1 LLQIILAAE
10 LRNVLTNIPL
20 PNLSTHG
27 RRISRMTQNVVI
39 VFLHPLSAV
48 FSYIAS
54 EPKVG
59 LPLFRY
65 STAGSLQQTLEEGY

>member
-1 LLQIILAAE
+1 
-10 LRNVLTNIPL
+10 
-20 PNLSTHG
+20 
-27 RRISRMTQNVVI
+27 MTQNVVI